1 MQFLPLFNSLAE
13 DLIGGKDSVLAQ
25 GQAWGKRAL
34 SRMRS
39 SGQTFQA
46 ALSSVVSDDALNSNS
61 GNAPKTALDVLLRQK
76 ALDKEMHKSVS
87 SPGGAM
93 LGRNELLQLREMLAD
108 NGISSDRLDRLNAA
122 IDSGVKL
129 SPARVQ
135 KILLGQE
142 VDDLDVD
149 QAMRI
154 DMTEFERQE
163 FRSFLTKL
171 GFTDQEIKDSLS
183 NLEQGGDLA
192 VWGLLQEKLA
202 QLPSNEGIEVSSSE
216 ISALSRA
223 FRLSPEQSANIE
235 KFFNGGS
242 LLLTPASLANALSTL
257 EQEMLARETADNLLK
272 EGKVLGNTLQATLKL
287 AEQRKEAEEKA
298 DSRQSKIA
306 QRMENRIIETVGSKG
321 DKLPAAAANSQSEE
335 SGAGKAQGSS
345 SQEAHAS
352 EDLRTDRQASSA
364 AREERNGQNDGQT
377 GSRGRDGASLERN
390 RAKEAPEGSFFAE
403 RISGDGSVASTVF
416 SSPAQARAAAAPT
429 PASVFNEQLFSQVES
444 GILRNLQDGSKQIAL
459 QLDPGDLGTLTLIL
473 TVREKEVS
481 AIIRPDNPETVRLIE
496 DQLQRIRQALENQGL
511 KVEHLE
517 VQSGVNNQDHSGRWQ
532 GFSEHNHQQHEM
544 QQRERFRLLQR
555 LRDADNREEAMAHNV
570 QNIEHNPLEA
580 ANISASEL
588 HIVA

>member
-13 DLIGGKDSVLAQ
+13 GLLAEKDSALAQ

-39 SGQTFQA
+39 SGQNFQA
-46 ALSSVVSDDALNSNS
+46 ALSSVVSDDASGNKS

-76 ALDKEMHKSVS
+76 SLDKEMHKSVS
-87 SPGGAM
+87 SPGGAI
-93 LGRNELLQLREMLAD
+93 LGRTELLHLREMLAD
-108 NGISSDRLDRLNAA
+108 SGISGDRLDRLNAA
-122 IDSGVKL
+122 INSGVSL
-129 SPARVQ
+129 SPANAR
-135 KILLGQE
+135 KLLLGQE

-154 DMTEFERQE
+154 DMTEIERQE
-163 FRSFLTKL
+163 FRSFLSKL

-192 VWGLLQEKLA
+192 VWGLIQQKLA
-202 QLPSNEGIEVSSSE
+202 MLPSDEGIEVSSSE

-223 FRLSPEQSANIE
+223 FRLSPEQSASLE
-235 KFFNGGS
+235 KFFNAGS
-242 LLLTPASLANALSTL
+242 LLLSPAGLANALSAL
-257 EQEMLARETADNLLK
+257 EQEMLARETADNLLQ
-272 EGKVLGNTLQATLKL
+272 EGRVLGNALQAIIKL
-287 AEQRKEAEEKA
+287 SEQRKEAEEKA
-298 DSRQSKIA
+298 DSRQSKAA

-321 DKLPAAAANSQSEE
+321 DKLPTAAVNAQNEDSA
-335 SGAGKAQGSS
+335 AGKTQGSS
-345 SQEAHAS
+345 TQDGHAS
-352 EDLRTDRQASSA
+352 EDLRSDRSASSA
-364 AREERNGQNDGQT
+364 GREERNGQNGEQA
-377 GSRGRDGASLERN
+377 GSRNREAASLERN
-390 RAKEAPEGSFFAE
+390 RGKETPPFFAE
-403 RISGDGSVASTVF
+403 RISGDGTIAGTVF
-416 SSPAQARAAAAPT
+416 STPAQARAAAAPT
-429 PASVFNEQLFSQVES
+429 PNYTFNEQLFSQVES

-517 VQSGVNNQDHSGRWQ
+517 VQSGVNNQDQSGRWQ
-532 GFSEHNHQQHEM
+532 GFSEHNSQQQDM
-544 QQRERFRLLQR
+544 QQRERVRLLQR
-555 LRDADNREEAMAHNV
+555 LRNADNREEAMAHNV

-580 ANISASEL
+580 ANISALEL

>member
-1 MQFLPLFNSLAE
+1 MQFLPLFNSLEE
-13 DLIGGKDSVLAQ
+13 DLVAGRNAAIEQ

-34 SRMRS
+34 SRMDS
-39 SGQTFQA
+39 SGQDFQA
-46 ALSSVVSDDALNSNS
+46 ALSSVVSDDAS
-61 GNAPKTALDVLLRQK
+61 GNAPKTALEVLLRQK
-76 ALDKEMHKSVS
+76 SLDKEMHKSVS

-108 NGISSDRLDRLNAA
+108 NGVSSDRLDRLNAF
-122 IDSGVKL
+122 IDAGVKL
-129 SPARVQ
+129 SPAKVQ
-135 KILLGQE
+135 KILLGQG

-149 QAMRI
+149 QATRL
-154 DMTEFERQE
+154 DMTELERQE

-192 VWGLLQEKLA
+192 VWSLIQQKLA
-202 QLPSNEGIEVSSSE
+202 MLPPDEGIEVSSSE
-216 ISALSRA
+216 VAALSRA
-223 FRLSPEQSANIE
+223 FRLSSEQSANIE
-235 KFFNGGS
+235 KFFSAGS
-242 LLLTPASLANALSTL
+242 LLLGPASLANALSAL
-257 EQEMLARETADNLLK
+257 EQEMLARESADNLLQ
-272 EGKVLGNTLQATLKL
+272 EGKLLGNALQAIIKL
-287 AEQRKEAEEKA
+287 SEQRKEAEEMA
-298 DSRQSKIA
+298 NSRQSKAA

-321 DKLPAAAANSQSEE
+321 DKLPTAAVNGQGEE

-345 SQEAHAS
+345 GQDGHAA
-352 EDLRTDRQASSA
+352 EDIRADRYTSLTG
-364 AREERNGQNDGQT
+364 REDRNGQNGEQG
-377 GSRGRDGASLERN
+377 GSRNREAASLERN
-390 RAKEAPEGSFFAE
+390 RGKEAVEGSFFAE
-403 RISGDGSVASTVF
+403 RISGDGTMGGAVF
-416 SSPAQARAAAAPT
+416 SSPSQARAAAAPT
-429 PASVFNEQLFSQVES
+429 PNYTFNDQLFSQVES

-517 VQSGVNNQDHSGRWQ
+517 VQSGVSNQDQSGRWQ
-532 GFSEHNHQQHEM
+532 GFSEHNYQQQEM
-544 QQRERFRLLQR
+544 EQRERVRLLQR
-555 LRDADNREEAMAHNV
+555 LRDADSREEAMAHNV